1 MNRSARSKHPSACP
15 LRLLRFSSITIRF
28 LTFFLVTLFLSTIVH
43 AAEGLQKI
51 RVGFPSLAFSYM
63 PFYVA
68 QEKGFL
74 KKYSLEAEYIQMR
87 TTIQPQAVIN
97 GNINFFPSVS
107 TGISAAVSNLPLVV
121 VLNFC
126 DGSPW
131 MLVTSK
137 EINKPQDLIGKRV
150 AISGIRTSPHYFL
163 QAALKKWEI
172 NEKDVGIITTG
183 GTADS
188 FTALVSGQVSGTVLT
203 PPFDDKAVSLGYKKF
218 MFLGDLADIPYVG
231 VVTSQSEIKNN
242 RETVRRTLAS
252 LMDAVGW
259 IRANRAESVKMI
271 ETKFKVKGT
280 EAEQTYA
287 TLVKIL
293 NKDGRLNPKVARGY
307 LDLLRQDRPIPA
319 EIDVQKFLDFSLL
332 PPGR

>member
-1 MNRSARSKHPSACP
+1 
-15 LRLLRFSSITIRF
+15 
-28 LTFFLVTLFLSTIVH
+28 
-43 AAEGLQKI
+43 
-51 RVGFPSLAFSYM
+51 M

-74 KKYSLEAEYIQMR
+74 KSYGLEAEYIQMR
-87 TTIQPQAVIN
+87 TSIQPQAVIN

-231 VVTSQSEIKNN
+231 VVTSQNEIKNN

-252 LMDAVGW
+252 LMDAAGW

-271 ETKFKVKGT
+271 ETKFKVKEP

-293 NKDGRLNPKVARGY
+293 NKDGRLNLKVARGY
-307 LDLLRQDRPIPA
+307 LDLLRRERPIPA
-319 EIDVQKFLDFSLL
+319 ELDPQKFLDFSLL
-332 PPGR
+332 PTGR